1 MSSSV
6 KLLLLFSIGLFAGFL
21 LFTIKPLPIKSRLPD
36 LIFPKSSSLTIIFTG
51 DVMLGRS
58 VNTRI
63 QKYADPTW
71 PFINIAS
78 LLSSAD
84 LAIIN
89 LESPFISGCRPTDT
103 GMIFCADPK
112 SIAGLRLA
120 GVDIASLANN
130 HVDNQG
136 QEGIDETVSILKS
149 NGITP
154 VGLGKAVFNTV
165 KNTNL
170 AILSFSDFSEIKNE
184 EVAKQIQEATKSADL
199 VITTFHWGVEY
210 QKTPTPRQ
218 VFLAHLAIDSGADIV
233 VGSHPHWVQTE
244 EIYQGKPIY
253 YSLGNLI
260 FDQMWSEETRRG
272 QILKVTYQDNLLVKK
287 EIFPTKIFDYGQP
300 SHLPSSAESPDS
312 SFSIF

>member
-1 MSSSV
+1 MSGSV
-6 KLLLLFSIGLFAGFL
+6 KLLLLFSIGLITGFL
-21 LFTIKPLPIKSRLPD
+21 LFTMKPLPIKSRLPD

-71 PFINIAS
+71 PFINIAP

-84 LAIIN
+84 LVIIN
-89 LESPFISGCRPTDT
+89 LESPFISGCRSTDT

-112 SIAGLRLA
+112 SVAGLRLA
-120 GVDIASLANN
+120 GVDVVSLANN
-130 HVDNQG
+130 HIDNQG
-136 QEGIDETVSILKS
+136 QEGVDETVSILKS
-149 NGITP
+149 NNITP
-154 VGLGKAVFNTV
+154 SGLGKSVFNTI

-170 AILSFSDFSEIKNE
+170 AILSLSDFPEIDDRE
-184 EVAKQIQEATKSADL
+184 LISQISTATKSADL

-210 QKTPTPRQ
+210 QKNPTSRQ
-218 VFLAHLAIDSGADIV
+218 IFLAHLAIDSGADIV
-233 VGSHPHWVQTE
+233 VGHHPHWIQTE

-260 FDQMWSEETRRG
+260 FDQMWSEETRLG
-272 QILKVTYQDNLLVKK
+272 EVLKVTYQDKALVKK
-287 EIFPTKIFDYGQP
+287 EVIPIKIFDYGQP
-300 SHLPSSAESPDS
+300 A
-312 SFSIF
+312 IQN

>member
-1 MSSSV
+1 MV
-6 KLLLLFSIGLFAGFL
+6 
-21 LFTIKPLPIKSRLPD
+21 LPIKSRLPD
-36 LIFPKSSSLTIIFTG
+36 LIFPKATSPLTIIFTG

-71 PFINIAS
+71 PFINIAP

-112 SIAGLRLA
+112 SVAGLKLA

-130 HVDNQG
+130 HINNQG
-136 QEGIDETVSILKS
+136 QEGIDETVSILSS
-149 NGITP
+149 NSITP

-165 KNTNL
+165 KNTNI
-170 AILSFSDFSEIKNE
+170 ATMSFSDLPEIDDRE
-184 EVAKQIQEATKSADL
+184 IAKQISTATKSADL
-199 VITTFHWGVEY
+199 IITTFHWGAEY
-210 QKTPTPRQ
+210 QKNPTPRQ
-218 VFLAHLAIDSGADIV
+218 IYLAHLAIDSGADIV
-233 VGSHPHWVQTE
+233 VGSHPHWIQTE

-260 FDQMWSEETRRG
+260 FDQMWSEETRKG
-272 QILKVTYQDNLLVKK
+272 EILLVTYQDKILVKK
-287 EIFPTKIFDYGQP
+287 EVISIKIFDYGQP
-300 SHLPSSAESPDS
+300 AVENPPALQNK
-312 SFSIF
+312 